1 MDTRHVFPDLSSRQA
16 GAGFLPALLAQLGD
30 RAPVNLGSLGYTGAS
45 GMYIL
50 GSAVDAALKDSGL
63 SLRYYSNYNADWFQP
78 NKYTARV
85 SDVDLSRLGTC
96 TDGVSK
102 SYEFFAGEHFEAT
115 GDTEGI
121 YVEDGIVK
129 YKCWKDKWWVSPACR
144 NMPENCSTLITHWPG
159 YGMGLLTQLTLF
171 HNMPVAIAT
180 AAQEIEGQPD
190 QYVT

>member
-1 MDTRHVFPDLSSRQA
+1 M
-16 GAGFLPALLAQLGD
+16 
-30 RAPVNLGSLGYTGAS
+30 NLGSVGYVGAS

-85 SDVDLSRLGTC
+85 SDVDLSRLGSC
-96 TDGVSK
+96 TGVSET
-102 SYEFFAGEHFEAT
+102 YDFVAGEHFEAT
-115 GDTEGI
+115 GDSEGV

-144 NMPENCSTLITHWPG
+144 NMPENCSTLITRWPG
-159 YGMGLLTQLTLF
+159 FGFGLLTQWTLF
-171 HNMPVAIAT
+171 HNMPVAIA
-180 AAQEIEGQPD
+180 ASAQQIEDQPD
-190 QYVT
+190 EYVA